1 MPQTNKIDQRQA
13 IYPPR
18 AGARAS
24 LVSLLSPAIA
34 VFLALAVF
42 APKCLAEVRNMTEE
56 NKKALSEKV
65 IELRHTELMRVSR
78 GRLKSSPILLPM
90 FDAYQILTQ
99 DQGMLLE
106 SQLEDYRA
114 ALLEMD
120 AARRDFAIF
129 NSSQLGRD
137 ATAIFYKRLA
147 AAYSLKPRIE
157 KLDTLWLVWREI
169 TISRARL
176 QSLPVEYRLA
186 LNAGKWLNRMPAASA
201 APLPA
206 EITERYLALCREE
219 PSPSNVFEA
228 DKSVSEISAKY
239 SRLFA
244 DLADMEKK

>member
-1 MPQTNKIDQRQA
+1 MNRHGRENQA
-13 IYPPR
+13 AFLKREKGASPR
-18 AGARAS
+18 RS
-24 LVSLLSPAIA
+24 LILPAVA
-34 VFLALAVF
+34 VFLAFIIF

-65 IELRHTELMRVSR
+65 LELRHTELMRVSR

-106 SQLEDYRA
+106 AQLEDYRA
-114 ALLEMD
+114 ALIEMD

-186 LNAGKWLNRMPAASA
+186 LNAGKWLSRMPAASS
-201 APLPA
+201 APPP
-206 EITERYLALCREE
+206 EITERYIALCGEE

-244 DLADMEKK
+244 DLAAMEKK